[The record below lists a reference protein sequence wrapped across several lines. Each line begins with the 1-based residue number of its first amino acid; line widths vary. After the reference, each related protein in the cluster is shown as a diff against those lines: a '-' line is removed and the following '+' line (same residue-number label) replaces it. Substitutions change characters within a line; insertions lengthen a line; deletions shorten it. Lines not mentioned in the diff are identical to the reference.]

1 LFGFRTGSVAAFYGR
16 TMIDEPGHPGRHPP
30 GSLNDKELSM
40 LKTISAALLAA
51 SFLAA
56 PAMAASTKQTTQAP
70 VTKPAT
76 VDKSAQVKNPL
87 NANAK
92 MTRHHTR
99 HAKHYAH
106 HRTHKKM
113 AAKVHK
119 SLKVSAKPAKHP
131 AKRG

>member
-1 LFGFRTGSVAAFYGR
+1 
-16 TMIDEPGHPGRHPP
+16 
-30 GSLNDKELSM
+30 M

-51 SFLAA
+51 SVLAV
-56 PAMAASTKQTTQAP
+56 PAMAASAQQTTQVP
-70 VTKPAT
+70 VTKSAT

-92 MTRHHTR
+92 MSRHHKR
-99 HAKHYAH
+99 HAKHYEH

-119 SLKVSAKPAKHP
+119 SLKVSAKPVKHP